1 MDQIYFDTS
10 ALAKWYINERDSE
23 EVEAFLRD
31 HGPVAISFLT
41 SVEMRS
47 LLTRRRKNRDFN
59 PEMEM
64 RIWATFNDDIQRKH
78 LILLAVS
85 EDIFHTATNIIAML
99 PDISMRTLDA
109 LHLAVC
115 LSHDVKG
122 IATADKI
129 IADSASMLGMDVVK
143 FGGIASSGN
152 HR

>member
-23 EVEAFLRD
+23 KVEAFLRD

-78 LILLAVS
+78 LIQLAVS
-85 EDIFHTATNIIAML
+85 EDVFHTATNVTAML
-99 PDISMRTLDA
+99 PDISLRTLDV

-115 LSHDVKG
+115 LSHDMER
-122 IATADKI
+122 IATADRV
-129 IADSASMLGMDVVK
+129 IADSASMLGMEVVM

-152 HR
+152 RR